1 MPVRK
6 SDLLRA
12 RCCSGKP
19 RLHGRTKGPSS
30 VPRIRALHDAK
41 SGGRKAGGGIG
52 CPRGTGELPHWT
64 SRSRLEYLESVRYDS
79 ATWGQIPNKE
89 GPRRVRGA
97 NLHLRW
103 VSPPEQDQ
111 GSRQK
116 PWILNHYFVIRVKN
130 SFQNRAPINPT
141 DTREHLSQIQ
151 SKTKLLG
158 TLWSQDTHKRFVI
171 EEMTLCDQLHP

>member
-1 MPVRK
+1 METVMDYTHKEKSPPTTPICVKTREAFTGNPTRCSWMPVRK

-12 RCCSGKP
+12 GCCSGKP

-64 SRSRLEYLESVRYDS
+64 SRSRLESLESVRYDS

-89 GPRRVRGA
+89 GPPRVRGA
-97 NLHLRW
+97 NL
-103 VSPPEQDQ
+103 PPQRSVT
-111 GSRQK
+111 SRTRPGLK
-116 PWILNHYFVIRVKN
+116 AKTLNIK
-130 SFQNRAPINPT
+130 SF
-141 DTREHLSQIQ
+141 
-151 SKTKLLG
+151 
-158 TLWSQDTHKRFVI
+158 
-171 EEMTLCDQLHP
+171 LCHPCKE